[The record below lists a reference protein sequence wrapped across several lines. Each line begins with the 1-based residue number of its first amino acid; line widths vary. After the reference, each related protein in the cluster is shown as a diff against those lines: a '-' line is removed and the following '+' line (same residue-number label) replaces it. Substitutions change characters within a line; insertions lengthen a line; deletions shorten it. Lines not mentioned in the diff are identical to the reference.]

1 MRHGGSDADRLA
13 SSLDLLRSLK
23 EVADAVED
31 LRRVDHPAAK
41 VAAEK
46 GVEALLT
53 MLRQIDAPASTERPD
68 ASMAPPRRG
77 SRRNGQPRSDAE
89 RREIV
94 ERARTENNAALA
106 IEIGVSERTIAKW
119 KRKYLPR

>member
-1 MRHGGSDADRLA
+1 MRDGGSDADRLA

-31 LRRVDHPAAK
+31 LRGVDHPAAK
-41 VAAEK
+41 AAAEK

-53 MLRQIDAPASTERPD
+53 MLRQIDA
-68 ASMAPPRRG
+68 SMAPPQRSPRRTG
-77 SRRNGQPRSDAE
+77 KPRSDAE

-106 IEIGVSERTIAKW
+106 VEIGVSERTLAKW
-119 KRKYLPR
+119 KKKYLPR